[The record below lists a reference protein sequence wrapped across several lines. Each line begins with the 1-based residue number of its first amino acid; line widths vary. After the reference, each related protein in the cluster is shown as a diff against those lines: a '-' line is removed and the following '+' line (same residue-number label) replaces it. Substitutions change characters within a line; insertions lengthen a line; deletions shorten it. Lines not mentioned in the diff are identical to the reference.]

1 MIKHTLLASALLCAP
16 MPLCAQSD
24 AAKKF
29 GARDEIQQISL
40 SPDGKRFV
48 AVVADAGRGYRAM
61 VFTIVAETPPVT
73 VLASNGDKEHLDY
86 CQWSDNSRLIAR
98 RWESRNHRAQDEPQA
113 WRRGYHPAASQP
125 ARRYRPNRMV
135 ARKSRPASGAKSLRK
150 LA

>member
-1 MIKHTLLASALLCAP
+1 MREYFIAATLLASATT
-16 MPLCAQSD
+16 PLQAASE

-86 CQWSDNSRLIAR
+86 CQWSDNSRLICGF
-98 RWESRNHRAQDEPQA
+98 NL
-113 WRRGYHPAASQP
+113 
-125 ARRYRPNRMV
+125 M
-135 ARKSRPASGAKSLRK
+135 
-150 LA
+150 